1 MGCSIPRSTQQFN
14 FRPVDRAYP
23 RPGHRDPHRRASSAF
38 LGAFILRELPEPLTA
53 RPTGRIVEI
62 AHRLSQAIDPL
73 GVDRR
78 LSLGRWAASRLSIVT
93 PNSSASSVGS

>member
-62 AHRLSQAIDPL
+62 AHRLSQAIDSQAIDSQAIDPL

-78 LSLGRWAASRLSIVT
+78 LSLGRQ
-93 PNSSASSVGS
+93 SSLDRDTQ